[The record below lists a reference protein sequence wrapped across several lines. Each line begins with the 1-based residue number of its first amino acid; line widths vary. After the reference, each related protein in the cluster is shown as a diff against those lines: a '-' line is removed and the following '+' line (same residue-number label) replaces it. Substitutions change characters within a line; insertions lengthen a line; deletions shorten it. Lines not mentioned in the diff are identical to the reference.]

1 MGKVDSL
8 VQQVQEDKQD
18 RLVKQAI
25 QDKLHRDLETRSP
38 VGRAETQ
45 ALLAMRVQ
53 VVLQAEA
60 EEAELEDRA
69 GPGNLLAQE
78 QAGLEE
84 LVEALG
90 NQDLQPQNYQFQ
102 AHLVVLLWAAE
113 AAEAQELLM
122 MGKRHLEQYF
132 NVDLVLV
139 VEVKQV
145 GLEFLQD
152 FMSQAKTHQRVKR
165 VGTVLF
171 HSVLKHN

>member
-45 ALLAMRVQ
+45 ALQAMRAQ
-53 VVLQAEA
+53 VDPEVEEEVEAQADLNQ
-60 EEAELEDRA
+60 ELLDLE
-69 GPGNLLAQE
+69 L
-78 QAGLEE
+78 AGLGE
-84 LVEALG
+84 LVVVLG

-113 AAEAQELLM
+113 AAEAQEPLM
-122 MGKRHLEQYF
+122 MGKRHLEQ
-132 NVDLVLV
+132 
-139 VEVKQV
+139 
-145 GLEFLQD
+145 
-152 FMSQAKTHQRVKR
+152 
-165 VGTVLF
+165 
-171 HSVLKHN
+171 